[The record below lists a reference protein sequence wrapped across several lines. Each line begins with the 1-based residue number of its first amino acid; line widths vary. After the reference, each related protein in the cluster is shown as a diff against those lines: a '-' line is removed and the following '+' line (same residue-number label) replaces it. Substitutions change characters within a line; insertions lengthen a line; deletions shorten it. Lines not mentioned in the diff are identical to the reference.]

1 MKARKDIYQE
11 RMKVKEE
18 KKEEPKKRE
27 EPKL

>member
-18 KKEEPKKRE
+18 KKEDHKKRE